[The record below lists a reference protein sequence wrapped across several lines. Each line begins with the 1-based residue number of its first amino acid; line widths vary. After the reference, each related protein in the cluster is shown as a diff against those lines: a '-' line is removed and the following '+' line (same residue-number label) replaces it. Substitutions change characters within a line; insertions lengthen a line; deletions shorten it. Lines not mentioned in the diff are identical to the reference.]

1 MLGTWN
7 KRKHDNYEPRDIE
20 DTIFFSSASTNDNI
34 KEQTVSVTTSA
45 VADIVKQ
52 RPTKTCCPVE
62 KKEVISRYFG
72 TAVIVTEVK
81 LNSKNT

>member
-34 KEQTVSVTTSA
+34 KEKTVSVTTSA
-45 VADIVKQ
+45 VADIVK
-52 RPTKTCCPVE
+52 
-62 KKEVISRYFG
+62 G
-72 TAVIVTEVK
+72 
-81 LNSKNT
+81 